1 MITYKKAN
9 PEDIRPAL
17 ILWFKIWNKF
27 IIPKS
32 AIENPDY
39 DEITQNSGLLK
50 KYESGERSLIIAKDG
65 DKIIGVIGADAN
77 GNNIRPP
84 LCVDSEYHRQG
95 VATELL
101 HRMVCEL
108 KVAGFDCI
116 KVASSEYA
124 LSFYKNF
131 GFVQTGAEQQH
142 DGFISIPM
150 EYTPNEIWDVLDID
164 GNETGRFHEHGR
176 KMATNDYHLVVHVWK
191 HNGKG
196 EWLIDRR
203 AINRG
208 TSIDGKWET
217 TGGAAVAGDD
227 SLTAALREAKEE
239 LGLELNPNKGR
250 LFNRVARRAD
260 NGWTWIQDAW
270 VFEHDCSLD
279 DVRFQ
284 ESETCDVMWAS
295 ADKIREMMAAGEFV
309 SEWFYP
315 YFDEMVE
322 KWGCAK

>member
-17 ILWFKIWNKF
+17 ILWFKIWDKY

-32 AIENPDY
+32 ATETPDY

-50 KYESGERSLIIAKDG
+50 KYESGERSLIIAKDN
-65 DKIIGVIGADAN
+65 DKIVGVIGADTN

-95 VATELL
+95 IATELL

-124 LSFYKNF
+124 FSFYKNF

-150 EYTPNEIWDVLDID
+150 EYTPTEI
-164 GNETGRFHEHGR
+164 
-176 KMATNDYHLVVHVWK
+176 
-191 HNGKG
+191 
-196 EWLIDRR
+196 
-203 AINRG
+203 
-208 TSIDGKWET
+208 
-217 TGGAAVAGDD
+217 
-227 SLTAALREAKEE
+227 
-239 LGLELNPNKGR
+239 
-250 LFNRVARRAD
+250 
-260 NGWTWIQDAW
+260 
-270 VFEHDCSLD
+270 
-279 DVRFQ
+279 
-284 ESETCDVMWAS
+284 
-295 ADKIREMMAAGEFV
+295 
-309 SEWFYP
+309 
-315 YFDEMVE
+315 
-322 KWGCAK
+322 